1 MFNLYDSTT
10 FTNVIP
16 HHIFLQSLIIFGKHS
31 KVESVNTVVANV
43 TNETKC
49 HYVCLYA
56 PLCVWDIPVF
66 LLCAD
71 LKLIDCQ
78 RITWLSHDKY
88 ERKKGFWRYWCINLS
103 SPKLLVSNLFVTWY
117 IQCQQRNQKS
127 DFLRCLHVLIV
138 VPSCAKGL
146 CKRNYSKIDHKICH
160 DSFQHFVNTS
170 HSQSVT

>member
-1 MFNLYDSTT
+1 MLNLYNSTT

-16 HHIFLQSLIIFGKHS
+16 RHNLLPRQSLIIFGNHS
-31 KVESVNTVVANV
+31 KVESVNTVVANKQWDQL
-43 TNETKC
+43 TLC
-49 HYVCLYA
+49 LLVCLYP

-88 ERKKGFWRYWCINLS
+88 ERKKGFWRYWCINQS
-103 SPKLLVSNLFVTWY
+103 NPKLLVSNLFVTWY

-127 DFLRCLHVLIV
+127 GVYFHFSFYE
-138 VPSCAKGL
+138 PSLAL
-146 CKRNYSKIDHKICH
+146 CQTVYFR
-160 DSFQHFVNTS
+160 QHW
-170 HSQSVT
+170 

>member
-16 HHIFLQSLIIFGKHS
+16 HHIFLQRQSLSICGKHS

-66 LLCAD
+66 SLWAD
-71 LKLIDCQ
+71 LRLIDCQ

-88 ERKKGFWRYWCINLS
+88 KRKKGFWRYWCINLS
-103 SPKLLVSNLFVTWY
+103 NPKLLVSNLFVTWC
-117 IQCQQRNQKS
+117 IQCQQRNQKNGVYFHFS
-127 DFLRCLHVLIV
+127 FYE
-138 VPSCAKGL
+138 PSLAL
-146 CKRNYSKIDHKICH
+146 CQTVYFR
-160 DSFQHFVNTS
+160 QHW
-170 HSQSVT
+170 